1 MIVAAMSGQE
11 LDAFPDYES
20 PEEGQDLD
28 AIEAALAVNP
38 MVIHVAAPE

>member
-28 AIEAALAVNP
+28 AIEAALSANP